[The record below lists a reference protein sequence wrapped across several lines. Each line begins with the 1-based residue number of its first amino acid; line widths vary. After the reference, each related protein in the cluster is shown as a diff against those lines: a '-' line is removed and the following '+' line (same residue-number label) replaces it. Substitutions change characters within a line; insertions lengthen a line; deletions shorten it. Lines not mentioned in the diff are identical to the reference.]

1 MYKLKLIRWGSKH
14 RWSVCQPPVIGTT
27 CLGCCLCVC
36 SYSCCHLLFPFT
48 SLDLFACLGVQF
60 SLWMS
65 MDGWIAIANRNL
77 FFLLFL
83 VNGRAGIKRQSTI
96 RVLLCV
102 ISRSLSSIFSITS
115 SLYYRYEF
123 LYYAVIEDHHHFVSE
138 ASSEED
144 TIGAALNP
152 PSIPLPLPLSLL
164 NSGQ

>member
-1 MYKLKLIRWGSKH
+1 MSTTGNRYDMPGMLPLCLLIFLLSSIVPIYLSGF
-14 RWSVCQPPVIGTT
+14 VCVSWCP
-27 CLGCCLCVC
+27 
-36 SYSCCHLLFPFT
+36 
-48 SLDLFACLGVQF
+48 VQF
-60 SLWMS
+60 MDVHGWMDRDREPKS
-65 MDGWIAIANRNL
+65 

-152 PSIPLPLPLSLL
+152 PSIPLPLSLSLL